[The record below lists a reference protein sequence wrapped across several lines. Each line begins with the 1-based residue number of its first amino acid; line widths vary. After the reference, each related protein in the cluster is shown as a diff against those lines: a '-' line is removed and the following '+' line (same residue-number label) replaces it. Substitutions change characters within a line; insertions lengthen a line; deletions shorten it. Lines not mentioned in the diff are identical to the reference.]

1 MRRQQERSHL
11 GDFEMAAARV
21 VARLTGER
29 VVLQDDNTRPAMPDL
44 RIEYLDRPRA
54 FVEVVTDI
62 DREYSALVQAVRGH
76 QEIAAPELDRTW
88 FVTLDSRAQVKN
100 LAPQL
105 VSRLAHLQRLNIL
118 FDAIHMPSL
127 RGHDELAVREL
138 EELGV
143 VELAS
148 APASAGQGK
157 VMLYC
162 EGTGGPTAV
171 DWSGFDEWLTGY
183 LVSDRLADVRRKLAA
198 SGSDE
203 RHVFVGAS
211 FTTPWAAY
219 HALSD
224 ERTSLPPSSPT
235 LPAEITHAWIWAFPI
250 GGCLVWY
257 PDLGWRD
264 PRRHWAT
271 D

>member
-29 VVLQDDNTRPAMPDL
+29 VVLQDDNTRSGMPDL
-44 RIEYLDRPRA
+44 RIELTDRPPA

-76 QEIAAPELDRTW
+76 QEIPARELDRAW
-88 FVTLDSRAQVKN
+88 YVTLDSRAQIRD

-105 VSRLAHLQRLNIL
+105 VNRLAHLQRLGIA
-118 FDAIHMPSL
+118 FDTIRMPSL
-127 RGHDELAVREL
+127 PDHDELAVREL
-138 EELGV
+138 EQLGV
-143 VELAS
+143 IELAS
-148 APASAGQGK
+148 APAPAGQGK

-171 DWSGFDEWLTGY
+171 DWVGFDEWLTSY
-183 LVSDRLADVRRKLAA
+183 LASDPLADVRRKLAA
-198 SGSDE
+198 SGATE

-224 ERTSLPPSSPT
+224 ERTTMPPSAPR

-271 D
+271 E